1 MKLKSILCCLLLVAM
16 CLQLFACSK
25 EETVNPTANSD
36 KSNTVSGTV
45 DLMANVQPLAVQSQQ
60 VNQTYSESAADF
72 ALNLLRTT
80 YDGGNCVLSPYSVY
94 TALAMCA
101 NGADTETLAQMESVL
116 GMSAAELNVFLY
128 SVAQNT
134 GEQLHSANSVW
145 FENADG
151 FIPNADFLQ
160 ANADYYGADM
170 FASNFN
176 EQTLKDINAW
186 ISEKTGGRIE
196 KALDQIG
203 ANVMM
208 YLINAL
214 SFDAKWDA
222 LYHSGQ
228 IADGVFHA
236 SDGDETV
243 QMMSGEE
250 QKYLSDKY
258 ATGFI
263 KDYAGGQYSYVALMP
278 NEGVSVEDYL
288 ATLNGEAL
296 TAMVQNP
303 EKITVF
309 TTMPKYE
316 ISYQTELND
325 ALSAMGMPEAFTDNA
340 DFTRMSNLDLKISRV
355 LHQTQLTVDELGT
368 QAGAMTIVEM
378 DTKGIALNSRTV
390 VLDRPFVMGIFDNVN
405 NTFVFMGVIESVN

>member
-176 EQTLKDINAW
+176 EHTLKDINAW